1 MKSLLNDFK
10 ECMDISVIG
19 LGKLGSPLA
28 AVLASKGHQVMGV
41 DLNPDFVSKINSGV
55 APVAEPCLQELISTH
70 RSRLKATLSFEEA
83 ILHSNVTFVIVPT
96 PSDEEGLFTNQ
107 YLLAAIEQMG
117 KAISKKNS
125 YHLVVITSTVI
136 PGSTDGEIKEALERA
151 CGKKVGHDLGLCYN
165 PEFIALGSVIR
176 NMLYPDMILI
186 GESDKKAG
194 DLLESIYKTT
204 CENTPPVKR
213 MNLVNAEVAKISINT
228 FVTTKISYANMLS
241 DICDRLPGGDVSIV
255 TEAIGL
261 DSRIGSKYLKAAVA
275 FGGPCFPR
283 DNTALT
289 AFAEKIGARADIAKA
304 TQDINAYQ
312 NKRLLQVIEEQA
324 GIKKIG
330 ILGLSYKPGTYVVE
344 ESQGIHL
351 ANKLIDKGYELIAYD
366 PVAMDE
372 AKKALNKKVQMAP
385 SIRQCLTEADLIVV
399 LIPWP
404 EFSLEITPQIL
415 QELGGNKVVVDCWRL
430 FGKEEFSSHCKL
442 VYLGYGQDYLEVLA
456 TK

>member
-1 MKSLLNDFK
+1 
-10 ECMDISVIG
+10 MDISVIG

-28 AVLASKGHQVMGV
+28 AVLASKGHQVIGV
-41 DLNPDFVSKINSGV
+41 DLNPDFVTKINSRI

-70 RSRLKATLSFEEA
+70 HSRLKATSSYEEA
-83 ILHSNVTFVIVPT
+83 ILHSDVTFVIVPT
-96 PSDEEGLFTNQ
+96 PSDEEGLFTNR
-107 YLLAAIEQMG
+107 YLLAAIEHMG
-117 KAISKKNS
+117 KAIAKKS
-125 YHLVVITSTVI
+125 TYHLVVITSTVI
-136 PGSTDGEIKEALERA
+136 PGSTDGEIKQALEKA
-151 CGKKVGHDLGLCYN
+151 SGKQVGPHLGLCYN

-186 GESDKKAG
+186 GESDEQAG
-194 DLLESIYKTT
+194 DMLEAIYKTT

-241 DICDRLPGGDVSIV
+241 DICDRLPGGDVSVV

-289 AFAEKIGARADIAKA
+289 SFAEKIGARADIAKA
-304 TQDINAYQ
+304 TQEINAYQ
-312 NKRLLQVIEEQA
+312 NMRLLHLIQEQA
-324 GIKKIG
+324 PSKKIG

-351 ANKLIDKGYELIAYD
+351 ANQLIEKGYELIVYD
-366 PVAMDE
+366 PVAMSE
-372 AKKALNKKVQMAP
+372 AKKSLNKHVQMA
-385 SIRQCLTEADLIVV
+385 SSVRQCFTQSDLMVI

-404 EFSLEITPQIL
+404 EFSLEITPQLL
-415 QELGGNKVVVDCWRL
+415 QEVGGTKVIIDCWRL
-430 FGKEEFSSHCKL
+430 LGKPEFATLCKL
-442 VYLGYGQDYLEVLA
+442 VYLGYGQDYLAVSEVM
-456 TK
+456 K